1 MQEELFGVEFNLWMK
16 HKETHKVGRVIEN
29 EAVVSG
35 CLSRA
40 KFSLHTRT
48 LFRDLISLPSQIVP
62 AVRTRSVLPQ
72 ITRSPLPPPQWMSSP
87 SGRTSPYLSSQ
98 KQLVLPQLRSRSA
111 KKKGEKKKKNSSL
124 IASGCGESDAGLS
137 A

>member
-16 HKETHKVGRVIEN
+16 HKETHKAGRVIEN
-29 EAVVSG
+29 EVVVVG
-35 CLSRA
+35 CFFFCA

-48 LFRDLISLPSQIVP
+48 IFRVLISLPL
-62 AVRTRSVLPQ
+62 RSSHQSEQKHLPQ
-72 ITRSPLPPPQWMSSP
+72 ITRPPLPPPQWMSSP
-87 SGRTSPYLSSQ
+87 SGHTSPYLSSQ
-98 KQLVLPQLRSRSA
+98 KQLVLPQIRSRSA
-111 KKKGEKKKKNSSL
+111 KKKEKKNSSL